1 MEEQDL
7 KDWQEFKN
15 DVKNQLN
22 QKQYKLLCTL
32 HAKIFKHKYSEPCPC
47 AKKRMRKW
55 ISDIDNIYRKTLE

>member
-7 KDWQEFKN
+7 KDWQEFKA

-32 HAKIFKHKYSEPCPC
+32 HSKYYKHKYKEPCSC
-47 AKKRMRKW
+47 AKKLIRKW
-55 ISDIDNIYRKTLE
+55 ISDIDKII